1 MYSVPIDT
9 LSPALSPFVAGLHYH
24 ESEGVTPSLE
34 RILPGARVHLMVNLY
49 EDEFR
54 TYHGADSREVRRS
67 HGAVLEG
74 AASRAR
80 VIDTGLQ
87 RCLVSVD
94 FKLGGAT
101 AFFRAPLSEARDE
114 LVELDHVWGFDGA
127 LLRERLLEAP
137 TPAAKLRVLDTALLE
152 HLVRPDEPDRAIALA
167 ASLFE
172 RGASVTQ
179 VSSCVGLLPK
189 TLVRRFRALVGLSP
203 KRFSRVRRLQRV
215 VASIREPGDVDWC
228 EMAAVHGYA
237 DQAHLVHDFRELT
250 GITPTAYRPRS
261 PDEHNH
267 VPVDPG

>member
-1 MYSVPIDT
+1 MSSIT
-9 LSPALSPFVAGLHYH
+9 THRLSPALSPFVAGIHYH
-24 ESEGVTPSLE
+24 ESEPTPSLE

-80 VIDTGLQ
+80 VIDTRLQ
-87 RCLVSVD
+87 RCLMSVD
-94 FKLGGAT
+94 LKLGGAA

-114 LVELDHVWGFDGA
+114 LVELDHLWGSDGA
-127 LLRERLLEAP
+127 RLRERLLEAP
-137 TPAAKLRVLDTALLE
+137 TPAAKLQVVEDVLLD
-152 HLVRPDEPDRAIALA
+152 HLIRRDDPDPAIPFA
-167 ASLFE
+167 AALFE
-172 RGASVTQ
+172 RGASVSE
-179 VSSCVGLLPK
+179 VSSRVGLLPK
-189 TLVRRFRALVGLSP
+189 TLVRRFLAFVGLSP

-215 VASIREPGDVDWC
+215 VGSIRDPADVDWC

-261 PDEHNH
+261 VDEHNH
-267 VPVDPG
+267 VPVDPA

>member
-1 MYSVPIDT
+1 MSSVT
-9 LSPALSPFVAGLHYH
+9 THRLSPALLPHVAGIHYH
-24 ESEGVTPSLE
+24 ESEPTPSLE

-54 TYHGADSREVRRS
+54 TYHGADCRVVRRS

-74 AASRAR
+74 AASEAR

-94 FKLGGAT
+94 FTLGGAA
-101 AFFRAPLSEARDE
+101 AFFKAPLSEACDE
-114 LVELDHVWGFDGA
+114 LVELDHLWGSDGA
-127 LLRERLLEAP
+127 RLRERLLEAP
-137 TPAAKLRVLDTALLE
+137 TPAAKLQVLEDVLLD
-152 HLVRPDEPDRAIALA
+152 HLIRRDDPDPAIPFA
-167 ASLFE
+167 AALFE
-172 RGASVTQ
+172 RGASVSE
-179 VSSCVGLLPK
+179 VSSRVGLLPK
-189 TLVRRFRALVGLSP
+189 TLVRRFLALVGLSP

-215 VASIREPGDVDWC
+215 VGSIRDPGDVDWC
-228 EMAAVHGYA
+228 EIAAVHGYA

-261 PDEHNH
+261 TEEQNH